1 MTTLSL
7 PNNSECSSAEIKII
21 NFFRVKIDNNDKE
34 ELESFLEDGVSPQL
48 LNGEILWEEM
58 CGSSYEALD
67 LAFHESL
74 PDDYPNMV
82 TMPPQEALH
91 SVNDIKKQC
100 PTIENDVYV
109 KQYVEPEKYQIVLF
123 VNSEKP
129 STWYGFV
136 AISHEKSKD
145 YSTYSLHA
153 ELEMV
158 YVRPEFRGMNLG
170 IVMAREVGRLISE
183 GFSSIVEQHEKS
195 LSSVFISVSGQGVNP
210 AGRRCL
216 ESFNDGVG
224 MYLSGYLFD
233 DIQIEH
239 SFVDEY

>member
-1 MTTLSL
+1 
-7 PNNSECSSAEIKII
+7 
-21 NFFRVKIDNNDKE
+21 
-34 ELESFLEDGVSPQL
+34 
-48 LNGEILWEEM
+48 M
-58 CGSSYEALD
+58 CGSSYEALA

-91 SVNDIKKQC
+91 SVNDIKNQC
-100 PTIENDVYV
+100 PTIENDVHV
-109 KQYVEPEKYQIVLF
+109 MQYVEPEKYQIVLF

-183 GFSSIVEQHEKS
+183 GFSSIVEQHERV
-195 LSSVFISVSGQGVNP
+195 LSSVFVSVSGLMRKSDYPENTPHLDILLKNNDELIADGGSCVAHP
-210 AGRRCL
+210 DGSWIL
-216 ESFNDGVG
+216 EPQCGEEGLYEVDLKISDVFAERQN
-224 MYLSGYLFD
+224 FD
-233 DIQIEH
+233 PTGHYSRPDVLKMTINTDRQH
-239 SFVDEY
+239 TL